1 MLKFVFRV
9 KYYPF
14 CKYLMESFKLH
25 TIDVV
30 FYIDE
35 LILKIIVSFILS
47 KWVKDLISEWY
58 DK

>member
-1 MLKFVFRV
+1 
-9 KYYPF
+9 
-14 CKYLMESFKLH
+14 MESYKLL

-47 KWVKDLISEWY
+47 KWIKDLISEWY